1 MKYIKLMIVILI
13 IVLVF
18 CAIWMGKIRL
28 QNKIKEDSYNKRK
41 HEIYTQEKE
50 EMIKPRGIFQL
61 NEKYEGDNDLND
73 FFREIKKISNQN
85 IDEYD
90 LQSGDE
96 EIRAI
101 IDTDSFKD
109 NGTFLAFDMKLVY
122 GADDKEFNYEIRLL
136 NAYSTK
142 QFVTIIDKTE

>member
-1 MKYIKLMIVILI
+1 MKYVKLMIIILI

-18 CAIWMGKIRL
+18 CAIWMGKIKL
-28 QNKIKEDSYNKRK
+28 QNKIKENSYNKRK
-41 HEIYTQEKE
+41 HEIYMQEKE
-50 EMIKPRGIFQL
+50 EMIKPRGMFQL
-61 NEKYEGDNDLND
+61 NEKYEGDNDLSD

-85 IDEYD
+85 IDEYG
-90 LQSGDE
+90 LQSSDE

-142 QFVTIIDKTE
+142 RFVTVIDKTE